1 MDRGV
6 LALALVAGAVAAFN
20 PCGFA
25 LLPAYLSLLVA
36 DDPGSES
43 APVGARH
50 ALTAVRK
57 AVRFTSGMTVGF
69 VAVFGTFGA
78 AIAPLAISVERYL
91 PYLTVVIGAVLV
103 LLGAWLL
110 TGRGLTVP
118 GLAGRGSGPTRS
130 WWSQVGYGASFA
142 LASLS
147 CTIGPFLAVTAT
159 SLRGSSPLQ
168 VVASYVAYALG
179 MGTVILVLALAAA
192 TAQAT
197 AVSRMRRA
205 GAYIGRVSG
214 ALLVAAGAYVA
225 WYGWF
230 EMRVL
235 SGSATDDAVVR
246 AALRVQ
252 GYLTRLVADAGS
264 GVLLVVL
271 AVLVCVI
278 AVQALGRGAP
288 RRGPG
293 LGSQHLVDGGDLA
306 CGELLMRLV
315 SRMGTLP
322 TGDVVRLVAT
332 DPAAPLDIP
341 AWCHLTGHAYLGPG
355 QEDDGRPHYDLEV
368 CARAADTRPGQP
380 WRLAEPIPP
389 PKGSASP

>member
-6 LALALVAGAVAAFN
+6 LALALLAGAVAAFN

-36 DDPGSES
+36 DGPRSEPPP
-43 APVGARH
+43 AGARGT
-50 ALTAVRK
+50 LSAVRT

-69 VAVFGTFGA
+69 VAVFGVFGA
-78 AIAPLAISVERYL
+78 VIAPLALSVERYL
-91 PYLTVVIGAVLV
+91 PYLTVVIGVVLV
-103 LLGAWLL
+103 LLGGWLL
-110 TGRGLTVP
+110 AGRALTVP
-118 GLAGRGSGPTRS
+118 GLAGRGFGPTRS
-130 WWSQVGYGASFA
+130 WWSQVGYGVSFA

-147 CTIGPFLAVTAT
+147 CTIGPFLAVTST
-159 SLRGSSPLQ
+159 SLRGSTATQ
-168 VVASYVAYALG
+168 VMASYIAYALG
-179 MGTVILVLALAAA
+179 MGTIILVLALAAA

-197 AVSRMRRA
+197 AVTRMRRA

-214 ALLVAAGAYVA
+214 ALLVVAGAYVA

-230 EMRVL
+230 EVRVL
-235 SGSATDDAVVR
+235 SGSTTDDAVVD

-252 GYLTRLVADAGS
+252 GYLTRLVADAGA

-271 AVLVCVI
+271 LGLVCVI
-278 AVQALGRGAP
+278 AVPALVRWAARRRPGR
-288 RRGPG
+288 
-293 LGSQHLVDGGDLA
+293 GSQHLVDGGDLA

-315 SRMGTLP
+315 SRMDALP
-322 TGDVVRLVAT
+322 AGDVVQLVAT

-355 QEDDGRPHYDLEV
+355 QEDDGRPHYDIEV
-368 CARAADTRPGQP
+368 CARAVDTRPGQP
-380 WRLAEPIPP
+380 WRLAEHTPP
-389 PKGSASP
+389 PKGNASL

>member
-6 LALALVAGAVAAFN
+6 LALALLAGAVAAFN

-36 DDPGSES
+36 DGPRSES
-43 APVGARH
+43 PRAGGRRT
-50 ALTAVRK
+50 LIAVRR

-78 AIAPLAISVERYL
+78 VIAPLALSVERYL
-91 PYLTVVIGAVLV
+91 PYLTVVIGGVLV

-110 TGRGLTVP
+110 AGRALTVP

-130 WWSQVGYGASFA
+130 WWSQVGYGVSFA

-147 CTIGPFLAVTAT
+147 CTIGPFLAVTST
-159 SLRGSSPLQ
+159 SLRGSTSLQ

-192 TAQAT
+192 SAQAT
-197 AVSRMRRA
+197 AVTRMRRA
-205 GAYIGRVSG
+205 NAYVGRVSG
-214 ALLVAAGAYVA
+214 ALLVFAGAYVA

-230 EMRVL
+230 EVRVL
-235 SGSATDDAVVR
+235 SGSTTHDSVVD

-252 GYLTRLVADAGS
+252 GYLTRLVADAGA

-271 AVLVCVI
+271 VGLVCVI
-278 AVQALGRGAP
+278 AVPALVAWAA
-288 RRGPG
+288 RRRRAR
-293 LGSQHLVDGGDLA
+293 GSQHLVDGGDLA

-315 SRMGTLP
+315 SRMDALP
-322 TGDVVRLVAT
+322 AGDVVRLVAT

-341 AWCHLTGHAYLGPG
+341 AWCHLTGHTYLGPG
-355 QEDDGRPHYDLEV
+355 QLDDGRPHYDLEV
-368 CARAADTRPGQP
+368 CAGAVGTGPGQP
-380 WRLAEPIPP
+380 WRLVEPTPP
-389 PKGSASP
+389 PKGNASP

>member
-1 MDRGV
+1 MDQDV
-6 LALALVAGAVAAFN
+6 LALALLAGAVAAFN

-36 DDPGSES
+36 DDPGTEP
-43 APVGARH
+43 APAGARR
-50 ALTAVRK
+50 AFTAVGK
-57 AVRFTSGMTVGF
+57 AVRFTSGMSVGF
-69 VAVFGTFGA
+69 VAVFGIFGA
-78 AIAPLAISVERYL
+78 VITPLALSVERYL

-103 LLGAWLL
+103 LLGVWLL
-110 TGRGLTVP
+110 AGRTLTVP

-130 WWSQVGYGASFA
+130 WWSQVGYVASFA

-159 SLRGSSPLQ
+159 SLRGSSSLQ

-230 EMRVL
+230 EVRVL
-235 SGSATDDAVVR
+235 SGSATDDAVVG
-246 AALRVQ
+246 AALGVQ
-252 GYLTRLVADAGS
+252 GYLTRLVADAGA
-264 GVLLVVL
+264 GVLLVLLL
-271 AVLVCVI
+271 AVVCVLV
-278 AVQALGRGAP
+278 VQALVRRAAH
-288 RRGPG
+288 RGPG
-293 LGSQHLVDGGDLA
+293 RGSKHLVDGGDLA

-322 TGDVVRLVAT
+322 TGDILRLVAT

-341 AWCHLTGHAYLGPG
+341 AWCHLTGHTYLGPG
-355 QEDDGRPHYDLEV
+355 QEADGRAHYDLEV
-368 CARAADTRPGQP
+368 CARATGTSHGQP
-380 WRLAEPIPP
+380 WRLAEPTPP

>member
-6 LALALVAGAVAAFN
+6 LALALLAGAVAAFN

-36 DDPGSES
+36 GGPGGES
-43 APVGARH
+43 PPAGARRTLS
-50 ALTAVRK
+50 ALRT

-78 AIAPLAISVERYL
+78 VIAPLAISVERYL
-91 PYLTVVIGAVLV
+91 PYLTVVIGVVLV

-110 TGRGLTVP
+110 AGRALTVP

-130 WWSQVGYGASFA
+130 WWSQVGYGVSFA

-147 CTIGPFLAVTAT
+147 CTIGPFLAVTST
-159 SLRGSSPLQ
+159 SLRGSTSLQ
-168 VVASYVAYALG
+168 VVASYIAYALG
-179 MGTVILVLALAAA
+179 MGTIILVLALAAA

-197 AVSRMRRA
+197 AVTRMRRA

-214 ALLVAAGAYVA
+214 ALLVVAGAYVA

-230 EMRVL
+230 ELRVL
-235 SGSATDDAVVR
+235 SGSTTDDAVVD
-246 AALRVQ
+246 AALHVQ
-252 GYLTRLVADAGS
+252 GYLTRLVADAGA

-271 AVLVCVI
+271 LGLVCVI
-278 AVQALGRGAP
+278 AVPALVRRA
-288 RRGPG
+288 RRGPAR
-293 LGSQHLVDGGDLA
+293 GSQHLVDGGDLA

-315 SRMGTLP
+315 GRMDALP
-322 TGDVVRLVAT
+322 AGDVVRLVAT

-355 QEDDGRPHYDLEV
+355 QEADGRPHYELEV
-368 CARAADTRPGQP
+368 CARATDTMPGRP
-380 WRLAEPIPP
+380 WRLAEPTPP
-389 PKGSASP
+389 PKGNASP